1 MTRDPEL
8 ERFKTDINLS
18 EYAASRG
25 YALIARESSRAS
37 IAMRHTDGDK
47 IIIARGEDEHWVYFS
62 IHRPQ
67 RGGSVIDFV
76 QQLDGVSLGGVRKIL
91 RAYLHLPAASR
102 PRADCYAAKVE
113 KTGRDRQAILAQVSG
128 MATALTH
135 PYLESRKIP
144 AVLLA
149 SRRFTGRIHTD
160 AYGAAVFVHEDEN
173 GVCGYEQKN
182 HRFTGFSAGGVKGLW
197 ESHQFPEDAA
207 LIVCESAIDALSHAA
222 LFPNERARYVSTAG
236 AWSPQTAPL
245 LRRAAESLNSGE
257 IVLAFDADAAGRD
270 YDAAARAALAGCV
283 HPIRSHVPATDKD
296 WNDALRGAYEK
307 DTPRYSQ

>member
-8 ERFKTDINLS
+8 ERFKTEINLS

-25 YALIARESSRAS
+25 YALIPGESSRAS
-37 IAMRHTDGDK
+37 VAMRHADGDK
-47 IIIARGEDEHWVYFS
+47 IIIARGEDGHWIYFS

-67 RGGSVIDFV
+67 RGGSVIDLV

-91 RAYLHLPAASR
+91 REYLSVPAPSR
-102 PRADCYAAKVE
+102 PRADSYAAQVE
-113 KTGRDRQAILAQVSG
+113 KTGRDRQNIVRQLAE
-128 MATALTH
+128 MTPALAH

-144 AVLLA
+144 AALLA

-160 AYGAAVFVHEDEN
+160 AYGAAVFAHEDEN
-173 GVCGYEQKN
+173 GVCGYELKN

-222 LFPNERARYVSTAG
+222 LFPNEGARYLSTAG

-245 LRRAAESLNSGE
+245 LRRAAEGVPRGE
-257 IVLAFDADAAGRD
+257 IVLAFDNDDAGEK
-270 YDAAARAALAGCV
+270 YDADARAALAGCA
-283 HPIRSHVPATDKD
+283 HPIRTHLPAYGKD
-296 WNDALRGAYEK
+296 WNDALRTAPLPDVRFG
-307 DTPRYSQ
+307 R